1 MNQTIKPNNLLSKKS
16 KKNLNNYSK
25 YSGIV
30 FQMAF
35 IILAG
40 TWGGIKLD
48 EKLKL
53 KFPVFTVVLS
63 FTSVILAMYIILKE
77 FIGKK

>member
-1 MNQTIKPNNLLSKKS
+1 
-16 KKNLNNYSK
+16 
-25 YSGIV
+25 
-30 FQMAF
+30 MAI

-48 EKLKL
+48 EKCKL

-63 FTSVILAMYIILKE
+63 FSSVIIAMYIILKE

>member
-1 MNQTIKPNNLLSKKS
+1 MPSNPQHRKNKKS
-16 KKNLNNYSK
+16 LNNYSK
-25 YSGIV
+25 YSGIAI
-30 FQMAF
+30 QMGI

-53 KFPVFTVVLS
+53 NFPIFTVILS
-63 FTSVILAMYIILKE
+63 FLSVILAMYLMLKE

>member
-1 MNQTIKPNNLLSKKS
+1 MPNNPSYKKN

-30 FQMAF
+30 FQMAL

-53 KFPVFTVVLS
+53 EFPVFTVVLS
-63 FTSVILAMYIILKE
+63 FLSVILAMYVVLKE

>member
-1 MNQTIKPNNLLSKKS
+1 MQNSRFSRKSRKNPNN
-16 KKNLNNYSK
+16 YAR

-30 FQMAF
+30 FQMAVV
-35 IILAG
+35 ILAG
-40 TWGGIKLD
+40 TWGGIKID
-48 EKLKL
+48 EILQL

-63 FTSVILAMYIILKE
+63 FVSVILAMYLVLKE